1 MTERDTKR
9 WVAWGSAGVISA
21 SLLFAGFVHEPRPSV
36 EALFGSAE
44 FELRLGLD
52 EHARPKLEEVLE
64 RRPDHAYAHLLMGY
78 LERKGGEYP
87 AALEHYLA
95 GEELVRAAESPEL
108 LGDWLV
114 TVAELHLS
122 TGDFEAARSAAERIL
137 DQDHRRAAGFLIR
150 GFSHLGTGADT
161 AFRQDLERAYRTDST
176 DPFFRERSEFVTG
189 AIPWAAAFTIGAGRG
204 PRP

>member
-1 MTERDTKR
+1 MPNRDTKR

-36 EALFGSAE
+36 ETLFASAE
-44 FELRLGLD
+44 FELRVGLED
-52 EHARPKLEEVLE
+52 EARPKLEEVLE

-78 LERKGGEYP
+78 LERKGGAYE
-87 AALEHYLA
+87 AALAHYLA
-95 GEELVRAAESPEL
+95 GEALVREVENPEL

-122 TGDFEAARSAAERIL
+122 TGDFEEARSFAERIL

-150 GFSHLGTGADT
+150 GFSRLGAGADT
-161 AFRQDLERAYRTDST
+161 AFRQDLERAYRTDPA

-204 PRP
+204 SRP